1 MMQVFAIIG
10 AALLFIAAVF
20 EVLLVA
26 GLPLGEFTMGG
37 RYKVLPPMMRGAAV
51 FSLLTQVFAG
61 LILIQ
66 AAGFMG
72 MWFSFGVTR
81 IICYVFGGFFVVNT
95 VMKDLIRLMDP
106 RYIEVWG
113 KFLPRGGIS
122 IDPYANYGRPGTK
135 YERLAEERFRLHDM
149 AGMDRV
155 DNR

>member
-1 MMQVFAIIG
+1 MQVFAIIG

-61 LILIQ
+61 LILLQ

-95 VMKDLIRLMDP
+95 VMNFFSTSKKEKIVMTP
-106 RYIEVWG
+106 
-113 KFLPRGGIS
+113 
-122 IDPYANYGRPGTK
+122 
-135 YERLAEERFRLHDM
+135 LAAVEAVCFFM
-149 AGMDRV
+149 TAIMMK
-155 DNR
+155 

>member
-61 LILIQ
+61 LILLQ

-72 MWFSFGVTR
+72 MWFTFGVTR
-81 IICYVFGGFFVVNT
+81 IICYVFGGFFVINT
-95 VMKDLIRLMDP
+95 VMNFFSTSRKEKLVMTPLALI
-106 RYIEVWG
+106 EAVC
-113 KFLPRGGIS
+113 FLVTAIMM
-122 IDPYANYGRPGTK
+122 K
-135 YERLAEERFRLHDM
+135 
-149 AGMDRV
+149 
-155 DNR
+155 

>member
-61 LILIQ
+61 LILLQ

-95 VMKDLIRLMDP
+95 VMNFFSTSKKEKLVMTP
-106 RYIEVWG
+106 
-113 KFLPRGGIS
+113 
-122 IDPYANYGRPGTK
+122 
-135 YERLAEERFRLHDM
+135 LALVEAICFFVTAVTM
-149 AGMDRV
+149 K
-155 DNR
+155 

>member
-61 LILIQ
+61 LILLQ
-66 AAGFMG
+66 AADFMG

-95 VMKDLIRLMDP
+95 VMNFFSTSKKEKLVMTP
-106 RYIEVWG
+106 
-113 KFLPRGGIS
+113 
-122 IDPYANYGRPGTK
+122 
-135 YERLAEERFRLHDM
+135 LALVEAICFFVTAVTM
-149 AGMDRV
+149 K
-155 DNR
+155 

>member
-61 LILIQ
+61 LILLQ

-95 VMKDLIRLMDP
+95 VMNFFSTSKKEKLVMTPLAA
-106 RYIEVWG
+106 IEAVC
-113 KFLPRGGIS
+113 FLVTAIMM
-122 IDPYANYGRPGTK
+122 K
-135 YERLAEERFRLHDM
+135 
-149 AGMDRV
+149 
-155 DNR
+155 

>member
-61 LILIQ
+61 LILLQ

-72 MWFSFGVTR
+72 MWFTFGVTR
-81 IICYVFGGFFVVNT
+81 IICYVFGGFFVINT
-95 VMKDLIRLMDP
+95 VMNFFSTSKKEKLVMTPLAAV
-106 RYIEVWG
+106 EAVC
-113 KFLPRGGIS
+113 FLVTAIMM
-122 IDPYANYGRPGTK
+122 K
-135 YERLAEERFRLHDM
+135 
-149 AGMDRV
+149 
-155 DNR
+155 

>member
-61 LILIQ
+61 LILLQ

-72 MWFSFGVTR
+72 LWFSFGVTR

-95 VMKDLIRLMDP
+95 VMNFFSTSKK
-106 RYIEVWG
+106 E
-113 KFLPRGGIS
+113 KFVMTP
-122 IDPYANYGRPGTK
+122 
-135 YERLAEERFRLHDM
+135 LAAVEAVCFIVTAVM
-149 AGMDRV
+149 MK
-155 DNR
+155 

>member
-10 AALLFIAAVF
+10 AALFFIAAVF

-61 LILIQ
+61 LILLQ

-72 MWFSFGVTR
+72 MWFTFGVTR
-81 IICYVFGGFFVVNT
+81 IICYVFGGFFVINT
-95 VMKDLIRLMDP
+95 VMNFFSTSKKEKVVMTP
-106 RYIEVWG
+106 
-113 KFLPRGGIS
+113 
-122 IDPYANYGRPGTK
+122 
-135 YERLAEERFRLHDM
+135 LALVEAICFFVTAVTM
-149 AGMDRV
+149 K
-155 DNR
+155 

>member
-10 AALLFIAAVF
+10 AALLFIAAVL

-61 LILIQ
+61 LILLQ

-72 MWFSFGVTR
+72 MWFTFGVTR
-81 IICYVFGGFFVVNT
+81 IICYVFGGFFVINT
-95 VMKDLIRLMDP
+95 VMNFFSPSKKEKVVMTPLAAV
-106 RYIEVWG
+106 EAVC
-113 KFLPRGGIS
+113 FLVTAI
-122 IDPYANYGRPGTK
+122 TMK
-135 YERLAEERFRLHDM
+135 
-149 AGMDRV
+149 
-155 DNR
+155 

>member
-61 LILIQ
+61 LILLQ

-72 MWFSFGVTR
+72 MWFTFGVTR
-81 IICYVFGGFFVVNT
+81 IICYVFGGFFVINT
-95 VMKDLIRLMDP
+95 VMNFFSTSKKEKVVMTPLAAV
-106 RYIEVWG
+106 EAVC
-113 KFLPRGGIS
+113 FLVTAIMM
-122 IDPYANYGRPGTK
+122 K
-135 YERLAEERFRLHDM
+135 
-149 AGMDRV
+149 
-155 DNR
+155 

>member
-1 MMQVFAIIG
+1 MQIFAIIG

-61 LILIQ
+61 LILLQ

-72 MWFSFGVTR
+72 MWFSLGVTR
-81 IICYVFGGFFVVNT
+81 IICYIFGGFFVVNT
-95 VMKDLIRLMDP
+95 IMNFFSTSKKEKLVMTPLAAIEAVCFLVTAILM
-106 RYIEVWG
+106 
-113 KFLPRGGIS
+113 K
-122 IDPYANYGRPGTK
+122 
-135 YERLAEERFRLHDM
+135 
-149 AGMDRV
+149 
-155 DNR
+155 

>member
-61 LILIQ
+61 LILLQ

-72 MWFSFGVTR
+72 MWFTFGVTR

-95 VMKDLIRLMDP
+95 VMNFFSTSKKEKLVMTPLAA
-106 RYIEVWG
+106 IEAVC
-113 KFLPRGGIS
+113 FLVTAIMM
-122 IDPYANYGRPGTK
+122 K
-135 YERLAEERFRLHDM
+135 
-149 AGMDRV
+149 
-155 DNR
+155 

>member
-61 LILIQ
+61 LILLQ

-72 MWFSFGVTR
+72 MWFTFGVTR
-81 IICYVFGGFFVVNT
+81 IICYVFGGFFVINT
-95 VMKDLIRLMDP
+95 VMNFFSTSKKEKLVMTPLAA
-106 RYIEVWG
+106 IEAVC
-113 KFLPRGGIS
+113 FLVTAIMM
-122 IDPYANYGRPGTK
+122 K
-135 YERLAEERFRLHDM
+135 
-149 AGMDRV
+149 
-155 DNR
+155 

>member
-61 LILIQ
+61 LILLQ

-72 MWFSFGVTR
+72 MWFTFGVTR
-81 IICYVFGGFFVVNT
+81 IICYVFGGFFVINT
-95 VMKDLIRLMDP
+95 VMNFFSTSKKEKFVMTPLAA
-106 RYIEVWG
+106 IEAAC
-113 KFLPRGGIS
+113 FLVTAIMM
-122 IDPYANYGRPGTK
+122 K
-135 YERLAEERFRLHDM
+135 
-149 AGMDRV
+149 
-155 DNR
+155 

>member
-1 MMQVFAIIG
+1 MQVFAIIG

-61 LILIQ
+61 LILLQ

-72 MWFSFGVTR
+72 MWFTFGVTR
-81 IICYVFGGFFVVNT
+81 IICYVFGGFFVINT
-95 VMKDLIRLMDP
+95 VMNFFSTSKKEKLVMTPLAA
-106 RYIEVWG
+106 IEAVC
-113 KFLPRGGIS
+113 FLVTAIMM
-122 IDPYANYGRPGTK
+122 K
-135 YERLAEERFRLHDM
+135 
-149 AGMDRV
+149 
-155 DNR
+155 

>member
-61 LILIQ
+61 LILLQ

-72 MWFSFGVTR
+72 MWFTFGVTR
-81 IICYVFGGFFVVNT
+81 IICYVFGGYFVINT
-95 VMKDLIRLMDP
+95 VMNFFSTSKKEKVVMTPLAAV
-106 RYIEVWG
+106 EAVC
-113 KFLPRGGIS
+113 FLVTAIMM
-122 IDPYANYGRPGTK
+122 K
-135 YERLAEERFRLHDM
+135 
-149 AGMDRV
+149 
-155 DNR
+155 

>member
-1 MMQVFAIIG
+1 MQVFAIIG

-61 LILIQ
+61 LILLQ

-72 MWFSFGVTR
+72 MWFTFGVTR
-81 IICYVFGGFFVVNT
+81 IICYVFGGFFVINT
-95 VMKDLIRLMDP
+95 VMNFFSTSKKEKVVMTPLAAV
-106 RYIEVWG
+106 EAVC
-113 KFLPRGGIS
+113 FLVTAIMM
-122 IDPYANYGRPGTK
+122 K
-135 YERLAEERFRLHDM
+135 
-149 AGMDRV
+149 
-155 DNR
+155 

>member
-1 MMQVFAIIG
+1 MQVFAIIG

-61 LILIQ
+61 LILLQ

-72 MWFSFGVTR
+72 MWFTFGVTR
-81 IICYVFGGFFVVNT
+81 IICYVFGGFFVINT
-95 VMKDLIRLMDP
+95 VMNFFSTSKKEKFVMTPLAA
-106 RYIEVWG
+106 IEAAC
-113 KFLPRGGIS
+113 FLVTAIMM
-122 IDPYANYGRPGTK
+122 K
-135 YERLAEERFRLHDM
+135 
-149 AGMDRV
+149 
-155 DNR
+155 

>member
-61 LILIQ
+61 LILLQ

-95 VMKDLIRLMDP
+95 VMNFFSTSKKEKIVMTP
-106 RYIEVWG
+106 
-113 KFLPRGGIS
+113 
-122 IDPYANYGRPGTK
+122 
-135 YERLAEERFRLHDM
+135 LAAVEAVCFFM
-149 AGMDRV
+149 TAIMMK
-155 DNR
+155 

>member
-1 MMQVFAIIG
+1 MQVFAIIG

-61 LILIQ
+61 LILLQ

-72 MWFSFGVTR
+72 MWFTFGVTR

-95 VMKDLIRLMDP
+95 VMNFFSTSKKEKVVMTPLAAV
-106 RYIEVWG
+106 EAVC
-113 KFLPRGGIS
+113 FLVTAIMM
-122 IDPYANYGRPGTK
+122 K
-135 YERLAEERFRLHDM
+135 
-149 AGMDRV
+149 
-155 DNR
+155 

>member
-61 LILIQ
+61 LILLQ

-72 MWFSFGVTR
+72 MWFTFGVTR
-81 IICYVFGGFFVVNT
+81 IICYVFGGFFVINT
-95 VMKDLIRLMDP
+95 VMNFFSTSKKEKFVMTPLDA
-106 RYIEVWG
+106 IEAAC
-113 KFLPRGGIS
+113 FLVTAIMM
-122 IDPYANYGRPGTK
+122 K
-135 YERLAEERFRLHDM
+135 
-149 AGMDRV
+149 
-155 DNR
+155 

>member
-61 LILIQ
+61 LILLQ

-72 MWFSFGVTR
+72 MWFTFGVTR

-95 VMKDLIRLMDP
+95 VMNFFSTSKKEKVVMTPLAAV
-106 RYIEVWG
+106 EAVC
-113 KFLPRGGIS
+113 FLVTAIMM
-122 IDPYANYGRPGTK
+122 K
-135 YERLAEERFRLHDM
+135 
-149 AGMDRV
+149 
-155 DNR
+155 

>member
-1 MMQVFAIIG
+1 MQVFAIIG

-61 LILIQ
+61 LILLQ

-95 VMKDLIRLMDP
+95 VMNFFSTSKKEKLVMTPLAA
-106 RYIEVWG
+106 IEAVC
-113 KFLPRGGIS
+113 FLVTAIMM
-122 IDPYANYGRPGTK
+122 K
-135 YERLAEERFRLHDM
+135 
-149 AGMDRV
+149 
-155 DNR
+155 

>member
-61 LILIQ
+61 LILLQ

-95 VMKDLIRLMDP
+95 IMNFFSTSKKEKVVMTPLAAV
-106 RYIEVWG
+106 EAVC
-113 KFLPRGGIS
+113 FLVTAIMM
-122 IDPYANYGRPGTK
+122 K
-135 YERLAEERFRLHDM
+135 
-149 AGMDRV
+149 
-155 DNR
+155 

>member
-1 MMQVFAIIG
+1 MMQIFAIIG

-61 LILIQ
+61 LILLQ

-72 MWFSFGVTR
+72 MWFTFGVTR
-81 IICYVFGGFFVVNT
+81 IICYVFGGFFVINT
-95 VMKDLIRLMDP
+95 VMNFFSTSKKEKLVMTPLAAV
-106 RYIEVWG
+106 EAVC
-113 KFLPRGGIS
+113 FLVTAIMM
-122 IDPYANYGRPGTK
+122 K
-135 YERLAEERFRLHDM
+135 
-149 AGMDRV
+149 
-155 DNR
+155 

>member
-61 LILIQ
+61 LILLQ

-72 MWFSFGVTR
+72 MWFTFGVTR

-95 VMKDLIRLMDP
+95 VMNFFSTSKKEKLVMTPLAA
-106 RYIEVWG
+106 IEAVCFIVTAIMM
-113 KFLPRGGIS
+113 K
-122 IDPYANYGRPGTK
+122 
-135 YERLAEERFRLHDM
+135 
-149 AGMDRV
+149 
-155 DNR
+155 

>member
-37 RYKVLPPMMRGAAV
+37 RYTVLPPMMRGAAV
-51 FSLLTQVFAG
+51 FSLFTQVFAG
-61 LILIQ
+61 LILLQ

-95 VMKDLIRLMDP
+95 VMNFFSTSKKEKIVMTP
-106 RYIEVWG
+106 
-113 KFLPRGGIS
+113 
-122 IDPYANYGRPGTK
+122 
-135 YERLAEERFRLHDM
+135 LAAVEAICFFVTAVTM
-149 AGMDRV
+149 K
-155 DNR
+155 